1 MTSPTSYHHTIDIA
15 LDPPLA
21 SAGEANLWVEI
32 ATGAGVDPGGLSHAA
47 PTGCR
52 PEASRPTLVL
62 SRVDGDGTEQRFAL
76 PHGAY
81 RRFGGSK
88 PVPRLRRPPPPARDA
103 SRNETI
109 SSEPNKLSEETRA
122 RRDRRLTLVPSFS
135 IHAGARAEGIRAK
148 RRKSGYQ
155 LRVTVPVVEDPAA
168 EEPTATKERTSRPGS
183 PRTRPGTRA
192 IDPPRRPSLVRL
204 RLTRRSRRRLARS
217 TSPPWTSA
225 RAATRAPRRAN
236 RETGAWWRRDPSAGE
251 CVVFEAP
258 VAAVKAGSRWP
269 AMFSPP
275 LSAATRSVATVS
287 SAA

>member
-88 PVPRLRRPPPPARDA
+88 PVPRLRRPPPP
-103 SRNETI
+103 
-109 SSEPNKLSEETRA
+109 RA
-122 RRDRRLTLVPSFS
+122 
-135 IHAGARAEGIRAK
+135 
-148 RRKSGYQ
+148 
-155 LRVTVPVVEDPAA
+155 
-168 EEPTATKERTSRPGS
+168 
-183 PRTRPGTRA
+183 TRPGTKR
-192 IDPPRRPSLVRL
+192 
-204 RLTRRSRRRLARS
+204 
-217 TSPPWTSA
+217 
-225 RAATRAPRRAN
+225 
-236 RETGAWWRRDPSAGE
+236 
-251 CVVFEAP
+251 
-258 VAAVKAGSRWP
+258 
-269 AMFSPP
+269 
-275 LSAATRSVATVS
+275 
-287 SAA
+287 

>member
-88 PVPRLRRPPPPARDA
+88 PVPRLRRPPP
-103 SRNETI
+103 
-109 SSEPNKLSEETRA
+109 RA
-122 RRDRRLTLVPSFS
+122 RRVPERNDSS
-135 IHAGARAEGIRAK
+135 ETN
-148 RRKSGYQ
+148 KS
-155 LRVTVPVVEDPAA
+155 LRDVERNPLA
-168 EEPTATKERTSRPGS
+168 
-183 PRTRPGTRA
+183 A
-192 IDPPRRPSLVRL
+192 ID
-204 RLTRRSRRRLARS
+204 
-217 TSPPWTSA
+217 
-225 RAATRAPRRAN
+225 
-236 RETGAWWRRDPSAGE
+236 G
-251 CVVFEAP
+251 
-258 VAAVKAGSRWP
+258 
-269 AMFSPP
+269 
-275 LSAATRSVATVS
+275 
-287 SAA
+287 